1 MRILLA
7 GVGNLLRADD
17 GFGVAVARRLAE
29 LDLPEGVTVVETG
42 IGGIALVQEIQ
53 DGYDALLVADTVD
66 FGRQPGTIMI
76 IEPEVIDVEALSW
89 GERYD
94 LLADMHLANPQRV
107 FMMARA
113 LGVLPAFVRIVGC
126 QPVDAH
132 GVGTEMSPPVAAAVE
147 VGVSEMLRQVELLLS
162 GEGPKPPPPN
172 PLPAQTSRP

>member
-7 GVGNLLRADD
+7 GVGNVLRADD
-17 GFGVAVARRLAE
+17 GFGVAVAHRLE
-29 LDLPEGVTVVETG
+29 KMDLPEGVRVVETG

-53 DGYDALLVADTVD
+53 DGCDALIVFDTVD
-66 FGRQPGTIMI
+66 FGREPGTIMI
-76 IEPEVIDVEALSW
+76 IEPDIIDVAALSW

-113 LGVLPAFVRIVGC
+113 LGVLPDKVLIVGC

-132 GVGTEMSPPVAAAVE
+132 GIGTEMSPPVAAAVE
-147 VGVSEMLRQVELLLS
+147 VAIIEGLRQVDELLS
-162 GEGPKPPPPN
+162 SSTP
-172 PLPAQTSRP
+172 